1 MKALKD
7 EQVAW
12 LFVQVLIT
20 FGIFGAKGWVV
31 ALLANVGFI
40 ILVIAAITVWGNYY
54 E

>member
-1 MKALKD
+1 MKD

-12 LFVQVLIT
+12 IFVQVLVT
-20 FGIFGAKGWVV
+20 LGIFGAKGWLV

-40 ILVIAAITVWGNYY
+40 ILVIAAIQVWGNYV